1 MSLNGGETNGVV
13 LDNGDETDLGR
24 DGVGGNPWH
33 NPCHNSCHNPCDNS
47 CDNFFT
53 IPDKL

>member
-1 MSLNGGETNGVV
+1 MSLNGGETNGVA

-24 DGVGGNPWH
+24 DGVGGNPW
-33 NPCHNSCHNPCDNS
+33 HNSCHNPCDNS